1 MGTCSRCRPSTAV
14 SDGGSTRA
22 RDGVKT
28 CGVAQLHHLLL
39 ELIPG
44 GAKKD
49 LSAAQARALLAKV
62 RPRDAA
68 GKARRRVAAELTADL
83 ERVYVRKKAADKEL
97 RELIEATGTSLLTL
111 NGIGPS
117 GAARLLIDVGDITR
131 FPSKGHFASWNG
143 TAPLDAS
150 SGDQIRHRLSRAGN
164 RQINRTL
171 HIMPTVQLR
180 NPTEG
185 RAYYDRKKASGKT
198 SMEAMRCLKRRL
210 SDIVCRHMANDAV
223 RAMTC
228 PGAHPGTATESSA
241 TDSRPHTGSSDKSLP
256 GPAASKPTTVLPA
269 AS

>member
-1 MGTCSRCRPSTAV
+1 MGQRRTCRP
-14 SDGGSTRA
+14 R
-22 RDGVKT
+22 RRRR
-28 CGVAQLHHLLL
+28 CW
-39 ELIPG
+39 
-44 GAKKD
+44 
-49 LSAAQARALLAKV
+49 RKV

-68 GKARRRVAAELTADL
+68 GKARRRVAAELIADL
-83 ERVYVRKKAADKEL
+83 ERIYARKKAADKEL

-131 FPSKGHFASWNG
+131 FPTKGHFASWNG

-171 HIMPTVQLR
+171 HIMATVQLR

-185 RAYYDRKKASGKT
+185 HAYYDRKKAAGKT

-210 SDIVCRHMANDAV
+210 SDIVYRHLVDDAA
-223 RAMTC
+223 RAMTG
-228 PGAHPGTATESSA
+228 PGGQAGTATQFSA
-241 TDSRPHTGSSDKSLP
+241 TGSHPHPGSSDKSLP
-256 GPAASKPTTVLPA
+256 GPATPEPTTVLPA